1 MAKKKG
7 KTGRGTKKER
17 KTEKAEK
24 LAVQEPFLWHPMD
37 VMRRLDEEFEEFK
50 RNIEGSLW
58 WSAGWRR
65 PALMRLPKLRSA
77 IRWPEVDWTETRMP
91 LVDIKDT
98 GKELV
103 LEAEMPGIPKE
114 DIDIQVTEN
123 SIEICG
129 EVKTEKKEEE
139 KGYYRQERSYSKCFR
154 QMPLPAEVIPN
165 KADATLKDGVLH
177 IKIPKK
183 KPTPKVKTHKIKI
196 K

>member
-1 MAKKKG
+1 MVKKKG
-7 KTGRGTKKER
+7 KTSKGTKKEK

-24 LAVQEPFLWHPMD
+24 LIAREPSLWHPLGMA
-37 VMRRLDEEFEEFK
+37 RRLDDEFEELR
-50 RNIEGSLW
+50 RNIESPFWL
-58 WSAGWRR
+58 SRRWRS
-65 PALMRLPKLRSA
+65 PHLMRFPEFH
-77 IRWPEVDWTETRMP
+77 WPEIDWTETRMP

-114 DIDIQVTEN
+114 NIDIKVTED

-129 EVKTEKKEEE
+129 EVKTVEKEEE
-139 KGYYRQERSYSKCFR
+139 EGYYRHERSYSRCFR
-154 QMPLPAEVIPN
+154 KMPLPTEVIPD
-165 KADATLKDGVLH
+165 KADATLKGGILH

-183 KPTPKVKTHKIKI
+183 KPTSKEEGHTIKI

>member
-1 MAKKKG
+1 MVKKKG
-7 KTGRGTKKER
+7 KTGKGAKKEK

-24 LAVQEPFLWHPMD
+24 LIVREPSLWHPLGMA
-37 VMRRLDEEFEEFK
+37 RRLDEDLEEFR
-50 RNIEGSLW
+50 RNIERSFFWSGSL
-58 WSAGWRR
+58 RR
-65 PALMRLPKLRSA
+65 QMLLRA
-77 IRWPEVDWTETRMP
+77 PNFHWPEIDWTETRMP

-114 DIDIQVTEN
+114 NIDIKVTEN

-129 EVKTEKKEEE
+129 EVKTVEKEEE
-139 KGYYRQERSYSKCFR
+139 EGYYRHERSYSRCFR
-154 QMPLPAEVIPN
+154 QMPLPTEVIPD
-165 KADATLKDGVLH
+165 KADATLKEGILH

-183 KPTPKVKTHKIKI
+183 KATSKEKGHTIKI

>member
-1 MAKKKG
+1 MVKKKG
-7 KTGRGTKKER
+7 KTSKGTKKEK

-24 LAVQEPFLWHPMD
+24 LIAREPSLWHPLGMA
-37 VMRRLDEEFEEFK
+37 RRLDEDLNELR
-50 RNIEGSLW
+50 RNIERSFF
-58 WSAGWRR
+58 WSGGLRR
-65 PALMRLPKLRSA
+65 PMLFRAPDFH
-77 IRWPEVDWTETRMP
+77 WPEIDWTETRMP

-114 DIDIQVTEN
+114 NIDIKVTED

-129 EVKTEKKEEE
+129 EVKTVEKEEE
-139 KGYYRQERSYSKCFR
+139 EGYYRHERSYSRCFR
-154 QMPLPAEVIPN
+154 QMPLPTEVIPE
-165 KADATLKDGVLH
+165 KADATLKEGILH

-183 KPTPKVKTHKIKI
+183 QPTSKEKGHSIKI

>member
-1 MAKKKG
+1 MAKKKV
-7 KTGRGTKKER
+7 KTDKGTKKEK

-24 LAVQEPFLWHPMD
+24 LIAREPSLWHPLGMA
-37 VMRRLDEEFEEFK
+37 RRLDEEFDELR
-50 RNIEGSLW
+50 RNFERSFFWPGGL
-58 WSAGWRR
+58 RR
-65 PALMRLPKLRSA
+65 PMLFRAPDFH
-77 IRWPEVDWTETRMP
+77 WPEIDWTETRMP

-114 DIDIQVTEN
+114 NIDIKVTED

-129 EVKTEKKEEE
+129 EVKTVEKEEE
-139 KGYYRQERSYSKCFR
+139 EGYYRHERSYSKCFR
-154 QMPLPAEVIPN
+154 QMPLPTEVIPE
-165 KADATLKDGVLH
+165 KADATLKEGGLH

-183 KPTPKVKTHKIKI
+183 KPTSKAKGHSIKI